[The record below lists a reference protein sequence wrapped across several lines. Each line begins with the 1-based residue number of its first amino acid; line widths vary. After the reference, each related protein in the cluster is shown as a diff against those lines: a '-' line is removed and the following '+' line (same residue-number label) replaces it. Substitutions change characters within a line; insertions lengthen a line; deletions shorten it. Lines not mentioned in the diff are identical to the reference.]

1 MLSPIQAVLAS
12 GTSAKAKAEALT
24 TAHAGTLKLISLV
37 CPPDVQ
43 DERLKVV
50 LTEVVDRE
58 LALALGSLVEHFP
71 QLHHSVYQRMS
82 FTTCTRSVPLF
93 FLNFRITTLARADS
107 PMLTSTVT

>member
-1 MLSPIQAVLAS
+1 M
-12 GTSAKAKAEALT
+12 
-24 TAHAGTLKLISLV
+24 LISLA

-43 DERLKVV
+43 DERLKVI

-71 QLHHSVYQRMS
+71 QLHHSVCRRTPLQDAPDQS
-82 FTTCTRSVPLF
+82 FSFSRSQTRNLST
-93 FLNFRITTLARADS
+93 LNS